1 MKHYKRNKHWQKLP
15 ATGTPVRYEL
25 HASQISDWKQ
35 QVLTTGGGLF
45 ESDKSA
51 KVSSAKA
58 DNSDKL
64 YEQIGRLQVEN
75 TFLKKKLS

>member
-1 MKHYKRNKHWQKLP
+1 MNFI
-15 ATGTPVRYEL
+15 PVRL
-25 HASQISDWKQ
+25 VTGMK
-35 QVLTTGGGLF
+35 QVLTTGSSLF
-45 ESDKSA
+45 ESNKSV
-51 KVSSAKA
+51 KISFAKA

>member
-1 MKHYKRNKHWQKLP
+1 MNFTLLKL
-15 ATGTPVRYEL
+15 V
-25 HASQISDWKQ
+25 WKQ
-35 QVLTTGGGLF
+35 QVLTTGDGLF

-51 KVSSAKA
+51 KASSAKA

-75 TFLKKKLS
+75 TFLKKSYCEL